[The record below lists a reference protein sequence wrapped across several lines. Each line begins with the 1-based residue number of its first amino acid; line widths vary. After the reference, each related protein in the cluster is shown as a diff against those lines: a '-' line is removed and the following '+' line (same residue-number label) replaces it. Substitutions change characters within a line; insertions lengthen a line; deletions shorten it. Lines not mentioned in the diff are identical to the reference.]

1 MSKSPKVADFSTH
14 FSGPVASRRM
24 LQLGADV
31 LKIEHPL
38 HGDGNRQFPPLFHD
52 QGIHHLHLN
61 AGARS
66 VALDPKSPAWP
77 RAVAAIARWADVVIV
92 GKQPGAAR
100 RLGIDAASIF
110 AINPDL
116 VYCLITGYGVA
127 GEWADLPA
135 HGLNMD
141 ALAGT
146 LPLEWVDG
154 EPRVPEHYR
163 SVGTTVAGIE
173 AALGIYAALHRRSRG
188 GGGQVVHV
196 SIWESALATLWRDVA
211 TFANTG
217 RPWPAYRDLGPRYDV
232 YAAQDQQALLVCPI
246 ERHFWERF
254 CDALGLS
261 AELRARGD
269 WQSGVDMGRDYIAL
283 GERQAI
289 AGALR
294 SRPRAAW
301 IAILGQAQVP
311 VAPVLDWREVIDSPH
326 AQANGA
332 MAGYVCNG
340 HQVRVPATPVSITAA
355 AALARDGG
363 LGEAHRGKAD
373 VVTRAPALGEHNQAV
388 FHELGIDV

>member
-1 MSKSPKVADFSTH
+1 MSKSPRVADFSTH

-24 LQLGADV
+24 MQLGADV
-31 LKIEHPL
+31 LKIEHPV
-38 HGDGNRQFPPLFHD
+38 HGDGNRDFPPLFND
-52 QGIHHLHLN
+52 EGIHHLHLN

-66 VALDPKSPAWP
+66 VSIDPKSALWP
-77 RAVAAIARWADVVIV
+77 RAVAAIARWADVIIV
-92 GKQPGAAR
+92 GRQPAAAR
-100 RLGIDAASIF
+100 KLGIDAASMLKHK
-110 AINPDL
+110 PDL

-127 GEWADLPA
+127 GEWAGLPA

-146 LPLEWVDG
+146 LPLEWENG
-154 EPRVPEHYR
+154 EPRVPQHYR

-173 AALGIYAALHRRSRG
+173 AALGIYAALHRRNQD

-196 SIWESALATLWRDVA
+196 SIWEAALATLWRDVA

-217 RPWPAYRDLGPRYDV
+217 EPWPAYRDLGPRYDV
-232 YAAQDQQALLVCPI
+232 YAAQDKQALLVCPI

-254 CDALGLS
+254 CDALGLP

-269 WQSGVDMGRDYIAL
+269 WCRGVDMGHDYVVL

-289 AGALR
+289 AVCLR
-294 SRPRAAW
+294 ARPRAEW
-301 IAILGQAQVP
+301 IAILGRAQVP

-332 MAGYVCNG
+332 MAGYAYRSG
-340 HQVRVPATPVSITAA
+340 DVRVPSTPVSITPA
-355 AALARDGG
+355 AALTHDDA
-363 LGEAHRGKAD
+363 LAEAHRGKGDA
-373 VVTRAPALGEHNQAV
+373 VTRAPHLGEHNQAV
-388 FHELGIDV
+388 FRELGIEV